1 MQYGW
6 MYPIERLL
14 CTLKRFVR
22 NNSRPEGSVVEA
34 YIANECLTFCSRYL
48 DDIVT
53 RFNRP
58 QRNVGDQHKT
68 HCDVFGHGVNFL
80 GAFQLTDY
88 ETGSTEKRELRK
100 MAWYVL
106 NNCDHIRPY
115 TQYVLSPT
123 HMNLEITILLT
134 TLILKYSLVCR
145 LFRDE
150 LKQDG
155 IPDAKI
161 ERRIVVEFERW
172 FQNLVSFPLLLFS
185 TFI

>member
-1 MQYGW
+1 M
-6 MYPIERLL
+6 L
-14 CTLKRFVR
+14 
-22 NNSRPEGSVVEA
+22 
-34 YIANECLTFCSRYL
+34 CSRYL

-80 GAFQLTDY
+80 GAFQLTDC
-88 ETGSTEKRELRK
+88 ETSLIEKRELRK

-106 NNCDHIRPY
+106 NNCDQIKPY
-115 TQYVLSPT
+115 AKYVLSLT
-123 HMNLEITILLT
+123 LMNLEITILLT
-134 TLILKYSLVCR
+134 NLILKYSLVCR

-155 IPDAKI
+155 ILNAEI

-172 FQNLVSFPLLLFS
+172 FQNFVSFPLLLFPTS
-185 TFI
+185 I